1 MIAHL
6 AVASVPRLLA
16 AGILLCQAGY
26 AWPAPP
32 PTSGAMVIVA
42 RAVSGCFS
50 DTIRVTGF
58 LVPREEALVT
68 LDADGYRIA
77 EILVAEGERV
87 TSGQPLA
94 RLARQSSDGPATAAA
109 SAAGRPP
116 APPAAA
122 APATTTLRSPAS
134 GIVTRNAAMV
144 GAMASPQGEPLF
156 RIMVNGEIELE
167 VEVPSI
173 HVPKL
178 KRDANQTARVEIENG
193 VAVGGRVRR
202 IPAEI
207 DRITQLGR
215 ARLTLDQAPS
225 LRVGMFSRAMID
237 ASRSCGIAIPRSAV
251 NYQADG
257 TTVQVVRGGKV
268 ETRQVRIGLLSD
280 SSVEIRDGLQEG
292 DIVVANS
299 GASLEDGDPVKPI
312 FPEQMN
318 K

>member
-1 MIAHL
+1 MIARRI
-6 AVASVPRLLA
+6 AVASVPHLLA
-16 AGILLCQAGY
+16 AGILLCQNGN

-32 PTSGAMVIVA
+32 PTPGAIVIVA

-58 LVPREEALVT
+58 LVPREEALVM

-94 RLARQSSDGPATAAA
+94 RLARQSSDVPSTAAA
-109 SAAGRPP
+109 SAAGRAPSPP
-116 APPAAA
+116 AA
-122 APATTTLRSPAS
+122 APATITLRAPVG
-134 GIVTRNAAMV
+134 GIVTRSTAMV
-144 GAMASPQGEPLF
+144 GAMASLQAEPLF

-202 IPAEI
+202 VPAEVE
-207 DRITQLGR
+207 RTTQLGR
-215 ARLTLDQAPS
+215 ARLTLD
-225 LRVGMFSRAMID
+225 G
-237 ASRSCGIAIPRSAV
+237 SRSCGIAIPRSGV
-251 NYQADG
+251 NYEADG
-257 TTVQVVRGGKV
+257 TTVQVVRGTKV

-292 DIVVANS
+292 DIVVANA
-299 GASLEDGDPVKPI
+299 GASLEDGDQVKPI
-312 FPEQMN
+312 FPEQLD

>member
-1 MIAHL
+1 MTARQIT
-6 AVASVPRLLA
+6 VVSCWLA
-16 AGILLCQAGY
+16 AGVLVGQGSS

-32 PTSGAMVIVA
+32 PTLSAMVVVA

-58 LVPREEALVT
+58 LVPRDEALVT
-68 LDADGYRIA
+68 LDADGYRIV
-77 EILVAEGERV
+77 EILVAEGDRV
-87 TSGQPLA
+87 AAGQPLV
-94 RLARQSSDGPATAAA
+94 RLARQSTDVPTPADA
-109 SAAGRPP
+109 SAAARAASPP
-116 APPAAA
+116 GAAPSATLALRAPAA
-122 APATTTLRSPAS
+122 
-134 GIVTRNAAMV
+134 GIVARSTAML
-144 GAMASPQGEPLF
+144 GAVASAQAEPLF

-178 KRDANQTARVEIENG
+178 KRDANQTARVELENG
-193 VAVGGRVRR
+193 AALGGRVRR
-202 IPAEI
+202 VPVEI
-207 DRITQLGR
+207 DRTTQLGR
-215 ARLTLDQAPS
+215 ARLTLDRVPA

-257 TTVQVVRGGKV
+257 TTVQVVRGTKI

-280 SSVEIRDGLQEG
+280 LNVEIRDGLQEG
-292 DIVVANS
+292 DIVVANA
-299 GASLEDGDPVKPI
+299 GGSLEDGDQVKPI
-312 FPEQMN
+312 FPEQLD